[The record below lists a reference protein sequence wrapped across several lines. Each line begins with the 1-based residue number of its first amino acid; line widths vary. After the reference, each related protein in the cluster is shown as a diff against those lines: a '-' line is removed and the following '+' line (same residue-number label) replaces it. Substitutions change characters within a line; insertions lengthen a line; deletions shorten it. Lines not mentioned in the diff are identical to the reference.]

1 MPYQLLEQLYLIDL
15 CAGCK
20 KIWTYLRLIKPVW
33 ALFGLNFCLSPAKG
47 SSGRGGSS
55 SSGTGGSKRITGQQR
70 EAAGKGA
77 IKEELFRKKDEL
89 IKLKSLD
96 VFLMKDVLGTNPK
109 KSDMKPELKEIVK
122 RLRAKKSK
130 VV

>member
-1 MPYQLLEQLYLIDL
+1 MARG
-15 CAGCK
+15 AGGK
-20 KIWTYLRLIKPVW
+20 
-33 ALFGLNFCLSPAKG
+33 N
-47 SSGRGGSS
+47 SSGSGA
-55 SSGTGGSKRITGQQR
+55 SSGKTTTNQQR

-77 IKEELFRKKDEL
+77 IKEELLRKKDEL

-109 KSDMKPELKEIVK
+109 KSDMKPELKDVVK
-122 RLRAKKSK
+122 RLKAKNSK

>member
-1 MPYQLLEQLYLIDL
+1 M
-15 CAGCK
+15 
-20 KIWTYLRLIKPVW
+20 
-33 ALFGLNFCLSPAKG
+33 AKG
-47 SSGRGGSS
+47 SGGRNSSGSGASS
-55 SSGTGGSKRITGQQR
+55 SKTTTNQQR

-77 IKEELFRKKDEL
+77 IREELLRKKDEL

-109 KSDMKPELKEIVK
+109 KSDMKPELKDMVK
-122 RLRAKKSK
+122 RLKAKNSK